1 MSLPIPA
8 LSPPRS
14 AAFARSVMTLSA
26 VLLVVACSAPASP
39 APTSAPTA
47 AKPAAGA
54 AATSAPAATAPAAQQ
69 TTPLRVAFTPGHSTL
84 VVHAALVNGYF
95 KQNGLDVTLTEGQDL
110 PTYIAALDKQFDISM
125 TVGPI
130 FLNAVAQGV
139 PVKAVSGVQLTVSD
153 PPSNPLLTKDPAINS
168 VKDLAGK
175 TVGVPALTG
184 ASVLSLQY
192 LMQKNGVDPNS
203 VKLIQVNFA
212 EEADQLN
219 AGRIDAALSAPPFY
233 VPLLNGGFRNVV
245 DVTPEATK
253 QATGNPNAVSV
264 NAFFVASDTFVSQ
277 HPDQYKAFRKS
288 IQQGIDWM
296 TSNQTDSRA
305 MLAQW
310 LQLTPEIAQASPQP
324 VDASEVTAAQIQPWI
339 TIMQTTGAL
348 KGTVPDATTLVAP

>member
-1 MSLPIPA
+1 MSLSIPA
-8 LSPPRS
+8 LLPARS
-14 AAFARSVMTLSA
+14 AAFAHSVVTFGA
-26 VLLVVACSAPASP
+26 VLLVAACAAPASP
-39 APTSAPTA
+39 APTSAPAA
-47 AKPAAGA
+47 AKPAPGA
-54 AATSAPAATAPAAQQ
+54 AATSAPAASQQ

-84 VVHAALVNGYF
+84 AVHAALVNGYF
-95 KQNGLDVTLTEGQDL
+95 KQNGLDVTLTEGLDL

-125 TVGPI
+125 TVGSI

-168 VKDLAGK
+168 VKDLVGK

-192 LMQKNGVDPNS
+192 LMQKNGVDANS
-203 VKLIQVNFA
+203 VKLIQVNFPDQ
-212 EEADQLN
+212 ADQLN

-245 DVTPEATK
+245 DTTSEATK
-253 QATGNPNAVSV
+253 EATGNPKAVSV

-296 TSNQTDSRA
+296 NNNQPDSRA

-310 LQLTPEIAQASPQP
+310 LQLTPEIAQSSPQP
-324 VDASEVTAAQIQPWI
+324 VDASEITADQIQPWI
-339 TIMQTTGAL
+339 TIMQSTGAL

>member
-1 MSLPIPA
+1 VT
-8 LSPPRS
+8 
-14 AAFARSVMTLSA
+14 FGA
-26 VLLVVACSAPASP
+26 VLLVAACAAPASP
-39 APTSAPTA
+39 APTSAPAA
-47 AKPAAGA
+47 AKPAPGA
-54 AATSAPAATAPAAQQ
+54 AATSAPAASQQ

-84 VVHAALVNGYF
+84 AVHAALVNGYF
-95 KQNGLDVTLTEGQDL
+95 KQNGLDVTLTEGLDL

-125 TVGPI
+125 TVGSI

-168 VKDLAGK
+168 VKDLVGK

-192 LMQKNGVDPNS
+192 LMQKNGVDANS
-203 VKLIQVNFA
+203 VKLIQVNFPDQ
-212 EEADQLN
+212 ADQLN

-245 DVTPEATK
+245 DTTSEATK
-253 QATGNPNAVSV
+253 QATGNPKAVSV

-277 HPDQYKAFRKS
+277 HPDQYRAFRKS

-296 TSNQTDSRA
+296 NNNQPDSRA

-310 LQLTPEIAQASPQP
+310 LQLTPEIAQSSPQP
-324 VDASEVTAAQIQPWI
+324 VDASEITADQIQPWI
-339 TIMQTTGAL
+339 TIMQSTGAL
-348 KGTVPDATTLVAP
+348 KGTVPDAAALVAP